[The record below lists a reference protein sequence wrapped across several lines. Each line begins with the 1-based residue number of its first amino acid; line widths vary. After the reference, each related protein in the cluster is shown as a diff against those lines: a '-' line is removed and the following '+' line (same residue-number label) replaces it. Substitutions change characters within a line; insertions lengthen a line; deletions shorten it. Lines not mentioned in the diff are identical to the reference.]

1 MKVDIQRAQLTDARD
16 IAVMT
21 GEYRAEMAALAG
33 VSEIDFQ
40 LKEETAI
47 LDEFLDN
54 ADYAVLIARSV
65 RGHPLGYVTL
75 FESQPYADAAY
86 GIIEQLY
93 VRPFYRQ
100 RRIARR
106 MLNEAREFASKKRW
120 RRLLVTFP
128 VFFSL
133 DAARS
138 LFEKQGFRDPGQRK
152 QWLLI

>member
-1 MKVDIQRAQLTDARD
+1 MKVDIQRAKPEDARD

-21 GEYRAEMAALAG
+21 GEYQIEMTALAG
-33 VSEIDFQ
+33 VPERDFQ
-40 LKEETAI
+40 LKAQEAI
-47 LDEFLDN
+47 LRDFLDN
-54 ADYAVLIARSV
+54 GDYAVLIARSV

-86 GIIEQLY
+86 GIIEQIY

-106 MLNEAREFASKKRW
+106 MLNEARAFASEKRW

-133 DAARS
+133 DAARM

>member
-1 MKVDIQRAQLTDARD
+1 MKVNIQRAEPDDARD

-21 GEYRAEMAALAG
+21 GEYQAEMIALAG
-33 VSEIDFQ
+33 VAERDFQ
-40 LKEETAI
+40 LKEQEAI
-47 LDEFLDN
+47 LHEFLDN
-54 ADYAVLIARSV
+54 GDYAVLIARSV

-86 GIIEQLY
+86 GVIEQIY

-106 MLNEAREFASKKRW
+106 LLNEARAFASKKRW

-128 VFFSL
+128 VFLPL

-138 LFEKQGFRDPGQRK
+138 LVEKQGFRDPGQRK